1 MGLICSRQR
10 PGSQQSQIQSP
21 PPPYDEIGKTQTGRP
36 LTDTTSKLPHIFSW
50 SFDQQSIVTHTQDAV
65 SMNASR
71 AVKVHIKASSTPQW
85 RWTNAQ
91 CQDWITLVLTEYSGK
106 EPETARGLADEFLG
120 FGPNLYL
127 MSWKEWH
134 AWLGAD
140 GQAIFAILME
150 VHGEKGAV
158 PSQVEIPH
166 YARGK

>member
-1 MGLICSRQR
+1 MTQAQDTLLT
-10 PGSQQSQIQSP
+10 SP
-21 PPPYDEIGKTQTGRP
+21 PQ
-36 LTDTTSKLPHIFSW
+36 LL
-50 SFDQQSIVTHTQDAV
+50 QAV
-65 SMNASR
+65 S
-71 AVKVHIKASSTPQW
+71 VHVKASSTPQW

-91 CQDWITLVLTEYSGK
+91 CREWITLVLTEYSGK
-106 EPETARGLADEFLG
+106 EPKTARGLADEFLG

-140 GQAIFAILME
+140 GRAIFAILVE

-166 YARGK
+166 YARRVEVGCGK

>member
-1 MGLICSRQR
+1 MTQAQDTLLT
-10 PGSQQSQIQSP
+10 SP
-21 PPPYDEIGKTQTGRP
+21 PQ
-36 LTDTTSKLPHIFSW
+36 LL
-50 SFDQQSIVTHTQDAV
+50 QAV
-65 SMNASR
+65 S
-71 AVKVHIKASSTPQW
+71 VHVKASSTPQW

-91 CQDWITLVLTEYSGK
+91 CREWITLVLTEYSGK
-106 EPETARGLADEFLG
+106 EPKTARGLADEFLG
-120 FGPNLYL
+120 FGPNLYM

>member
-50 SFDQQSIVTHTQDAV
+50 SFDQQSVATHTQDAV